1 MDRIVFIWMMNI
13 FNFNF
18 LAGQNDK
25 QCTTEKRCHC
35 TEVES
40 GLIADC
46 SGLNLDSYPRF
57 FDGIVTIDVSYNK
70 LKDFPSTI
78 DVPTT
83 LKHLNLSGNLLRRID
98 TDKSR
103 KLFSHINDLASLNLS
118 SNLIPLEPNV
128 YPADIFMNLTKLKS
142 LDLTRNNLTSV
153 EFRTLDH
160 VIKPL
165 VSLEMFAIDGT
176 EKISFGIGF
185 GTLKYLWHLRLYG
198 SCNRNRLLTIGK
210 DYFDNLSNLRTLDI
224 SSEVTRN
231 FTTMDWTTSLCS
243 LFYIHRGAI
252 SKLSHLKFLDIS
264 YNRELGLCGF
274 SNITHDLPSTQI
286 RILRANYLH
295 CNAGPSV
302 TLFCDDI
309 KPLTNTTLE
318 ELYFDGN
325 NIDFAQTGVL
335 YYLPVSLKRLTLRS
349 NRWIQNRYTYCNT
362 FGLTNLTYLDIS
374 YMNIHQIS
382 SDERYVDCLNF
393 FRIIN
398 CEKLRSSSFGTSLNP
413 RVWEAC
419 IEECLKPK
427 TIENIYAQ
435 KKQDEVYETSNISY
449 PLTCSTPISFATNVN
464 MYFVPHNLEHIVMNN
479 SRLGHTLSYIY
490 FASSN
495 LKSLVLSHNQFYSL
509 IGPICNATKLKY
521 LDLSNNKCS
530 YLSPYVFRELIAL
543 EKLILDNNLIGSAQI
558 LQDKN
563 IRDLF
568 SMQLQLK
575 ELSLAS
581 NGIKFLP
588 AEIFHNFKKIRLLNL
603 SKNQLT
609 DWNVNLD
616 HMRHLI
622 YLDLSENQILF
633 LSDSGMALIGSGF
646 SKNFTIDLS
655 FNPIQCNCDSYNFI
669 LWLIKCKEK
678 FKKFKQYNCP
688 LMKPNITD
696 IPNANIYLT
705 KKCSSYV
712 SLTVFAIN
720 FIICFLALLVIVI
733 IYRNRWRLR
742 YWYYI
747 AKRQYFRGYIR
758 VADEKRYRFDAF
770 ISYAD
775 EDRTFVTKSVKTK
788 LEEESRLRLCIH
800 HRDFIP
806 GCDIAD
812 NIINAIHQSRKVI
825 FIITEAFLKSE
836 WCMYELHMA
845 HTENVISR
853 QGTNMLILVFKEDI
867 PQNIIPK
874 KIQQIV
880 QEEVYL
886 DFPDDIEDKEIFW
899 NHLTRSIL

>member
-1 MDRIVFIWMMNI
+1 
-13 FNFNF
+13 
-18 LAGQNDK
+18 
-25 QCTTEKRCHC
+25 
-35 TEVES
+35 
-40 GLIADC
+40 
-46 SGLNLDSYPRF
+46 
-57 FDGIVTIDVSYNK
+57 
-70 LKDFPSTI
+70 
-78 DVPTT
+78 
-83 LKHLNLSGNLLRRID
+83 
-98 TDKSR
+98 
-103 KLFSHINDLASLNLS
+103 
-118 SNLIPLEPNV
+118 
-128 YPADIFMNLTKLKS
+128 
-142 LDLTRNNLTSV
+142 
-153 EFRTLDH
+153 
-160 VIKPL
+160 
-165 VSLEMFAIDGT
+165 MF
-176 EKISFGIGF
+176 
-185 GTLKYLWHLRLYG
+185 
-198 SCNRNRLLTIGK
+198 
-210 DYFDNLSNLRTLDI
+210 
-224 SSEVTRN
+224 
-231 FTTMDWTTSLCS
+231 
-243 LFYIHRGAI
+243 
-252 SKLSHLKFLDIS
+252 
-264 YNRELGLCGF
+264 
-274 SNITHDLPSTQI
+274 
-286 RILRANYLH
+286 
-295 CNAGPSV
+295 
-302 TLFCDDI
+302 
-309 KPLTNTTLE
+309 
-318 ELYFDGN
+318 
-325 NIDFAQTGVL
+325 
-335 YYLPVSLKRLTLRS
+335 
-349 NRWIQNRYTYCNT
+349 
-362 FGLTNLTYLDIS
+362 
-374 YMNIHQIS
+374 
-382 SDERYVDCLNF
+382 
-393 FRIIN
+393 
-398 CEKLRSSSFGTSLNP
+398 
-413 RVWEAC
+413 
-419 IEECLKPK
+419 
-427 TIENIYAQ
+427 
-435 KKQDEVYETSNISY
+435 
-449 PLTCSTPISFATNVN
+449 
-464 MYFVPHNLEHIVMNN
+464 FVPRNLEHIVMNN

-521 LDLSNNKCS
+521 LDLSNNRCS

-588 AEIFHNFKKIRLLNL
+588 AEIFRNLKKIRLLNL
-603 SKNQLT
+603 SKNQLS
-609 DWNVNLD
+609 DWNVNVE

-622 YLDLSENQILF
+622 FLDLSENQILF

-646 SKNFTIDLS
+646 SENFTIDLS
-655 FNPIQCNCDSYNFI
+655 FNPIQCNCDSYNFV

-678 FKKFKQYNCP
+678 FKKFKQYTCS

-712 SLTVFAIN
+712 SLTVLAIN
-720 FIICFLALLVIVI
+720 FIICFLAVLVIVI
-733 IYRNRWRLR
+733 IYRNRWKLR

-747 AKRQYFRGYIR
+747 AKRQYFRGYNR
-758 VADEKRYRFDAF
+758 VADKKRYRFDAF

-775 EDRTFVTKSVKTK
+775 EDRIFVTKSVKTK
-788 LEEESRLRLCIH
+788 LEEEARLRLCIH

-867 PQNIIPK
+867 PQNRIPQ

-886 DFPDDIEDKEIFW
+886 DFPDDIEDKVIFW